1 MSLIVTACVND
12 GIVMASDSRSTLT
25 STTTNGMQTIQ
36 NNFPLSDS
44 SFKTFLC
51 PNNCGISTCGAAS
64 YNNKPIAGYIEN
76 FIEEQ
81 IKKETS
87 INEIPQLLL
96 TYFDQIDQ
104 NAVTIFHVCGYEKNN
119 GKLIRHAYR
128 VVTGPNKGVTEMIAS
143 DGQGAFWNGEVSC
156 LTKLLSRQIVNPQ
169 FIEVDNLVLQLNGAT
184 PVNINKALV
193 IDANA
198 VEAYDKANIAW
209 EYMSLQDA
217 IDFSRYAIETTVK
230 TMQFQS
236 VAKTVGG
243 PIDILIITPNGARW
257 IKHKK
262 IG

>member
-25 STTTNGMQTIQ
+25 TTTINGMQTIQ

-51 PNNCGISTCGAAS
+51 TNNCGISTCGAAS

-96 TYFDQIDQ
+96 TYFEQIDP
-104 NAVTIFHVCGYEKNN
+104 NAVTIFHVCGYEKIDE
-119 GKLIRHAYR
+119 KLIRHAYR
-128 VVTGPNKGVTEMIAS
+128 VVTGPSKGVTEMIAS
-143 DGQGAFWNGEVSC
+143 DGHGAFWNGEVSY
-156 LTKLLSRQIVNPQ
+156 LTKLLSSQIVNPS
-169 FIEVDNLVLQLNGAT
+169 FIEVNNLVLQQNGAA
-184 PVNINKALV
+184 PLNINKALV
-193 IDANA
+193 MDANT

-243 PIDILIITPNGARW
+243 PIDILIITPNSARW